1 MVIPIPVKKDN
12 YYKGAL
18 TILNFSLGLTE
29 LEIDIVATLLH
40 NRIYVIDSDAR
51 DTIRKVLNKDKFNTN
66 NYIAKLKSKKILGS
80 KPNDKNLY
88 LDPGIIEATKDNKII
103 FDFIIYE

>member
-1 MVIPIPVKKDN
+1 MVTPIPIKKDQFH
-12 YYKGAL
+12 KGIL

-29 LEIDIVATLLH
+29 LEIDIVATLLK
-40 NRIYVIDSDAR
+40 NNITIIDSDAR
-51 DTIRKVLNKDKFNTN
+51 DLIRKVLNKDKFNTN
-66 NYIAKLKSKKILGS
+66 NYILKLKKKRILGS

-88 LDPGIIEATKDNKII
+88 LDPGLIEAVRDNKIT